1 MELELNPE
9 LVYLA
14 SVVRKALETV
24 PQDANAQATA
34 EYVAAI
40 LLADGWD
47 NPQPADSPEPV

>member
-9 LVYLA
+9 LIYLA

-24 PQDANAQATA
+24 PHDANAQATA